1 MSRLKRFANSLV
13 SGYVLVAANIL
24 YTLASV
30 PLALHYLSKEQFGL
44 WALVTQ
50 VCNFNAL
57 LIDLGMSG
65 AVARILIDH
74 KDDQS
79 STAYGAVIQT
89 GFFVLAVQGVLLA
102 AAGSLISYWL
112 PQWMDVPTTHWRV
125 FRVLV
130 ICQCLLLAVS
140 LATRITA
147 FILQAHQ
154 RYDICNYAN
163 LGSFAISLGVLWAGF
178 ESNLGLYSLLLAA
191 AASTFLSSLFLL
203 WQTRRLGLFPARDR
217 WGRPNWIT
225 FKELFFYGTDMF
237 LISIGHQLITASQ
250 VPVITRTLGL
260 EAAAVWSIATKLFT
274 LAQQLLSGLM
284 GFSEAAFSEMMVR
297 GERVRLQMRFR
308 DLVMLSVSVSAALGV
323 TMALCN
329 HAFLKIWTR
338 DRISWAIEN
347 DLLMAVSLMVYAST
361 RYHIWLACMT
371 KKIGAMKYVYFAEGA
386 AFVCLGLV
394 FAPHFGL
401 TCVILGGII
410 TNLVFSGIYGIRRGT
425 GYFDIKAR
433 EILFQ
438 WLRPPA
444 FVFLS
449 SMMAA
454 VGLWFA
460 TRSLATLVQ
469 LLVCVS
475 LMGITAGFC
484 LWRFGL
490 PESVRQEGRQK
501 LQQVRARLSGGR

>member
-1 MSRLKRFANSLV
+1 MSRFKRFVNSLV
-13 SGYVLVAANIL
+13 SGYLLIGANIL
-24 YTLASV
+24 FTLASV

-50 VCNFNAL
+50 VCNFNLL

-65 AVARILIDH
+65 ALARILIDH

-79 STAYGAVIQT
+79 STAYGTVIQT
-89 GFFVLAVQGVLLA
+89 GFLVLVAQGVVLAAVGGV
-102 AAGSLISYWL
+102 ISYWL
-112 PQWMDVPTTHWRV
+112 PQWMDVPQEYWRV
-125 FRVLV
+125 FRILV
-130 ICQCLLLAVS
+130 IWQCVLLALS
-140 LATRITA
+140 LVTRIAA

-154 RYDICNYAN
+154 RYDVSNYSI
-163 LGSFAISLGVLWAGF
+163 LGSLVINFGVLWAGF
-178 ESNLGLYSLLLAA
+178 ASNQGLYSLLLGAG
-191 AASTFLSSLFLL
+191 AASLSSGLFSL
-203 WQTRRLGLFPARDR
+203 WQTYRLRLFPAKDR

-237 LISIGHQLITASQ
+237 LISVGHQLVTASQ

-260 EAAAVWSIATKLFT
+260 ETAAVWSIATKLFT
-274 LAQQLLSGLM
+274 LSQQLFSGLV
-284 GFSEAAFSEMMVR
+284 GVSAAAFSEMMVR
-297 GERVRLQMRFR
+297 GERVRLQTRFR
-308 DLVMLSVSVSAALGV
+308 DLVILGVSVSAALGV

-329 HAFLKIWTR
+329 HAFLKIWTH

-347 DLLMAVSLMVYAST
+347 DVLMAISLVVYAST
-361 RYHIWLACMT
+361 RCHIWLACMT

-394 FAPHFGL
+394 IAPHFGL
-401 TCVILGGII
+401 TGVILSGII
-410 TNLVFSGIYGIRRGT
+410 TNLLFSGIYGIRRT
-425 GYFDIKAR
+425 AEYLDVKAR

-438 WLRPPA
+438 WPRPGA
-444 FVFLS
+444 LVFLS

-460 TRSLATLVQ
+460 TRSLATLAQ
-469 LLVCVS
+469 LLVCGP
-475 LMGITAGFC
+475 LMGIIAGIC

-490 PESVRQEGRQK
+490 SEGLRAEGLARLRQ
-501 LQQVRARLSGGR
+501 LRARFWGGV